1 MNISGYT
8 QEELTNKKHDYEL
21 TPADETIVCLD
32 YKMSG
37 VGSNSCGPV
46 LLEKYQLKEEKFS
59 FTFGLTPAC
68 K

>member
-1 MNISGYT
+1 M
-8 QEELTNKKHDYEL
+8 
-21 TPADETIVCLD
+21 CLD

-59 FTFGLTPAC
+59 FTFGLAPSR